1 MTPRGNSITA
11 ARSAFAAVVIAVLVG
26 VSGCASLPDS
36 STPQA
41 IGTVNTDPPGS
52 DVAAPAPGR
61 EPDHLLRDFFKA
73 STDPSNQHFA
83 ARQFLAPAVSERW
96 DDAASVTIVD
106 KVDVLS
112 EARSADD
119 ATYTIR
125 ANKVGQLESGGLY
138 VAVDGS
144 FEATISLSQHDGEW
158 RISELPAGVI
168 LDRAQFLNSYQRK
181 SLYFL
186 DPAGKMVV
194 PDPRW
199 VWGPQDQ
206 MASQLVDLLIEGPKG
221 ALAPAVR
228 NELGGDVSVVGQI
241 TKADGRTAHV
251 GLNLGG
257 IRIDFAGLG
266 FMEERAKQLFAAQ
279 VIWTLANAGISGPYV
294 LLADGQLLDDRYPNG
309 WTTADVASMNP
320 FATSSAAVGL
330 HALRDGSM
338 VSVNEAGVI
347 PVPGYFGSTRNMRSV
362 ALSQDGKLIAA
373 VADTGLAAPEP
384 TSALMVGTYGEDA
397 AVVLEGGA
405 ITRPTWAPESS
416 SIWAVVN
423 GDKVIRVLRDPGT
436 GRTSVA
442 DVDAGAVTALGA
454 TITELRLSRDGVRA
468 ALIVDGKVYLAIVTQ
483 MPNGEYAL
491 TNPHAVAIGLGSPAI
506 ALDWSTS
513 DTIVVARAASE
524 IPVVQVAVD
533 GSRVDALPSRNLTT
547 PVVAVDASTTT
558 EFVAD
563 ARAVFQLNNNDPA
576 GDRYWREVPG
586 LAGVKAI
593 PIQPG

>member
-1 MTPRGNSITA
+1 MSLRNSVTG
-11 ARSAFAAVVIAVLVG
+11 ARSALAAAAIAVLLV
-26 VSGCASLPDS
+26 VSGCASLPDA

-52 DVAAPAPGR
+52 SVVAPAPGR
-61 EPDHLLRDFFKA
+61 APDLLLRDFFEA
-73 STDPSNQHFA
+73 ITDPSDQHLA
-83 ARQFLAPAVSERW
+83 ARQFLTPTEAESW
-96 DDAASVTIVD
+96 DDAGSVTVVD
-106 KVDVLS
+106 KIDVLP
-112 EARSADD
+112 EERTADR

-125 ANKVGQLESGGLY
+125 ANKVGQLEPGGQY
-138 VAVDGS
+138 VAMDGS
-144 FEATISLSQHDGEW
+144 FQTEISLSRDDGEW
-158 RISELPAGVI
+158 RISELPDGVI
-168 LDRAQFLNSYQRK
+168 LDRAKFLNSYQRK

-186 DPAGKMVV
+186 DPSETMVV

-199 VWGPQDQ
+199 VWAPQDR
-206 MASQLVDLLIEGPKG
+206 MALQLVDLLIDGPKG
-221 ALAPAVR
+221 ALSSAVR

-241 TKADGRTAHV
+241 MKADGRSVHV

-266 FMEERAKQLFAAQ
+266 AKDELAKQLFAAQ

-294 LLADGQLLDDRYPNG
+294 LLADGQPLDNRYPNG

-330 HALRDGSM
+330 HALREGSM
-338 VSVNEAGVI
+338 VSVAGGGVT
-347 PVPGYFGSTRNMRSV
+347 PVPGYFGSTGNMRSL
-362 ALSQDGKLIAA
+362 ALSQDGRMVAA
-373 VADTGLAAPEP
+373 VADTGLDEPEP
-384 TSALMVGTYGEDA
+384 TSALMVGTYGEGA
-397 AVVLEGGA
+397 AMVLEGDA
-405 ITRPTWAPESS
+405 ITRPTWAPGGSA
-416 SIWAVVN
+416 IWAVVN
-423 GDKVIRVLRDPGT
+423 GDKVIRVLRDPAT
-436 GRTSVA
+436 GRTSVV
-442 DVDAGAVTALGA
+442 DVDAGAIRALGS

-483 MPNGEYAL
+483 LPNGEYSL
-491 TNPHAVAIGLGSPAI
+491 TNPHAVANGLGSPAVS
-506 ALDWSTS
+506 LDWSTS
-513 DTIVVARAASE
+513 DTIVVARSASE
-524 IPVVQVAVD
+524 MPVVQVAVD
-533 GSRVDALPSRNLTT
+533 GSRLDALPSRNLTT

-586 LAGVKAI
+586 LTGVKAI